1 MRPLP
6 TWFEYDYATTLHYYK
21 AALNKAYKDGGKEGE
36 RVCRRDI
43 ASQDLFFLL
52 TNVLHRKDVCRKWL
66 FERCREF
73 QRDPDDHL
81 DLWAR
86 EHYKSTI
93 INFGGNIFEII
104 NDPEITIGIF
114 SFTKAIATDF
124 LRQIKTELENN
135 PDLPALWPDI
145 FYDEPHKQSD
155 RWSLDGINVKRKDNP
170 KEATVEGCGLIEGM
184 PTGRHYKLMCYDDI
198 VTLDGVNTPEL
209 IAKTSTAY
217 RMSDNLGTE
226 GGRKRHA
233 GTIYHLFDTYSEI
246 MAEEMAI
253 PRIHA
258 ATDDGTE
265 FGNPVL
271 MTQETLD
278 KKRKTQGPY
287 IFSAQMLLNPV
298 ADKAMGFQLP
308 WIIKADTD
316 YAAAIQS
323 LWRFIIVDP
332 SGGKQRGGKKG
343 KKNDYTSMWVI
354 GIGADGL
361 YRVLD
366 MRRDRLS
373 LTGRCDTLMELHR
386 KWKPGVVAY
395 EEYGMQADI
404 EHIKFVQKQQLYEFD
419 ITALGGGMN
428 KNLRILRLVPMFEN
442 GYKAVKDGGDGVA
455 HSRIILPTS
464 CMQKDSVGQMHDL
477 VKDFLEE
484 EYVAFPVLKHD
495 DMIDGLARIV
505 DLEQMGLIQQ
515 PSATPAPMRGTK
527 VEEGLRR
534 LGQGQG
540 VSEAWVTA

>member
-1 MRPLP
+1 MRQLP
-6 TWFEYDYATTLHYYK
+6 AWFEYDYVTTLHYYNGCL
-21 AALNKAYKDGGKEGE
+21 ATALKKGGKEAE
-36 RVCRRDI
+36 RQMRRDF
-43 ASQDLFFLL
+43 AANDLFFLL
-52 TNVLHRKDVCRKWL
+52 TNVLHRKDANRKWL

-73 QRDPDDHL
+73 QRDPDDRL

-93 INFGGNIFEII
+93 ITLGGNIFEII

-114 SFTKAIATDF
+114 SFTKAIAGDF

-135 PDLPALWPDI
+135 ADLPLLWPDI
-145 FYDEPHKQSD
+145 FYQEPKKQSD
-155 RWSLDGINVKRKDNP
+155 RWSMDGINVKRKGNP
-170 KEATVEGCGLIEGM
+170 KEATVEACGLIEGM
-184 PTGRHYKLMCYDDI
+184 PTGRHYKLMDYDDI
-198 VTLDGVNTPEL
+198 VTMEGVNTPEL
-209 IAKTSTAY
+209 IAKTTAAF

-226 GGRKRHA
+226 GGRKRYV
-233 GTIYHLFDTYSEI
+233 GTRYHLFDTYAEMIEEEI
-246 MAEEMAI
+246 AI
-253 PRIHA
+253 PRIHP

-265 FGNPVL
+265 HGRPVL
-271 MTQETLD
+271 LSQETLD
-278 KKRKTQGPY
+278 KKRVAQGLY
-287 IFSAQMLLNPV
+287 IFNSQQLLNPT

-308 WIIKADTD
+308 WVVKADTD
-316 YAAAIQS
+316 YNAAMAS

-332 SGGKQRGGKKG
+332 SGGKQRTGKVG

-366 MRRDRLS
+366 MRRDRMS
-373 LTGRCDTLMELHR
+373 LTQRCDALIDLHR
-386 KWKPGVVAY
+386 LWKPGVVAY

-419 ITALGGGMN
+419 ITPLGGGMN

-442 GYKAVKDGGDGVA
+442 GYKSVQDGGDGLPK
-455 HSRIILPTS
+455 SRIILPIS
-464 CMQKDSVGQMHDL
+464 CLRKDHTGQMRDL
-477 VKDFLEE
+477 VKDFLEQ

-505 DLEQMGLIQQ
+505 DLEQMGLIEQ
-515 PSATPAPMRGTK
+515 PSATPAPLRGLK

-540 VSEAWVTA
+540 VSESWVTA